1 MNGPNTRSC
10 SHGRWALLGK
20 AELSNEKCDEVCE
33 SGSQGAAGT
42 CNEGPDWYGVK
53 EDGLEEGVSPGEVGG
68 LSRP

>member
-1 MNGPNTRSC
+1 M
-10 SHGRWALLGK
+10 LGK